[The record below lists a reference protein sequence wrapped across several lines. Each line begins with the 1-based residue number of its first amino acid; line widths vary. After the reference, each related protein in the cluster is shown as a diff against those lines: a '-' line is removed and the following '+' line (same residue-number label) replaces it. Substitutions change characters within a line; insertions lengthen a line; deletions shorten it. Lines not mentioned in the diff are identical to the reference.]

1 MEKTRVNLGLLI
13 LRVTLG
19 ILMLFHGFSKMMNG
33 LEGIKGMLESYG
45 LLSIIAYG
53 VLIGEVIVPIL
64 LVIGFRTRIAAL
76 VYAINMLIAVML
88 VHINDIFTLST
99 TGGWTL
105 ELQGLYFF
113 GALALFFTG
122 AGKFAVSV
130 SNRWD

>member
-45 LLSIIAYG
+45 LLSVIAYG

-64 LVIGFRTRIAAL
+64 LVVGFRTRIAAL

>member
-45 LLSIIAYG
+45 LLSVIAYG

>member
-19 ILMLFHGFSKMMNG
+19 VLMLFHGFSKMING

-53 VLIGEVIVPIL
+53 VIIGEVLVPIL
-64 LVIGFRTRIAAL
+64 LIVGFRTRIAAL
-76 VYAINMLIAVML
+76 IYAINMLIAVML

-99 TGGWTL
+99 TGGWSL